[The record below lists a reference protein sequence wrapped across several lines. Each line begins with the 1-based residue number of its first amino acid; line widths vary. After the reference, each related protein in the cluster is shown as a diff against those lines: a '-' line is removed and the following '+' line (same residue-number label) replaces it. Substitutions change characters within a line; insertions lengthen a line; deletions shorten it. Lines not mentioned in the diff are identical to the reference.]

1 MGNCLQGGD
10 IGPNDPDG
18 NTETAT
24 KLRLNTSNENKYVEF
39 KRMFASLGSLELDR
53 TAIDLP
59 EIDATPVEVVAHKA
73 TSCGA
78 GILIE
83 DTSLDVEGED
93 VGVNVRAAGAGGP
106 PGPLHPPCRLL
117 AAPQPDNSHPPPIAF
132 ACDLVEVAYRRT
144 PWLSGRCHPR

>member
-1 MGNCLQGGD
+1 MGNCFQAGD

-18 NTETAT
+18 VTETAT

-39 KRMFASLGSLELDR
+39 KRMFASLGSLKLDR

-93 VGVNVRAAGAGGP
+93 VGVNVRAANPLGAGGP
-106 PGPLHPPCRLL
+106 PGPLASSLPPPCGPS
-117 AAPQPDNSHPPPIAF
+117 A
-132 ACDLVEVAYRRT
+132 
-144 PWLSGRCHPR
+144 